1 MSGGQAAEPE
11 TNNKGVALLIA
22 VLALMLAFSEM
33 GGSNAER
40 EAQAHN
46 LEASNLWAFF
56 QAKTIRR
63 TTVQVASEQVEAQ
76 LITITD
82 QAQRDVLQKRVVDWK
97 RTAERY
103 ETEPET
109 GEGRR
114 ELMARAKAAEQKRD
128 EYKARNEVFE
138 VSSAVL
144 QIAIVLCSAMII
156 TGIAALVWVAG
167 GLGAIAFALM
177 SIATLAP
184 NLVHYIF

>member
-1 MSGGQAAEPE
+1 
-11 TNNKGVALLIA
+11 
-22 VLALMLAFSEM
+22 
-33 GGSNAER
+33 
-40 EAQAHN
+40 
-46 LEASNLWAFF
+46 
-56 QAKTIRR
+56 
-63 TTVQVASEQVEAQ
+63 
-76 LITITD
+76 
-82 QAQRDVLQKRVVDWK
+82 
-97 RTAERY
+97 
-103 ETEPET
+103 
-109 GEGRR
+109 
-114 ELMARAKAAEQKRD
+114 MARAKAAEQKRD